1 MGQTFFGLTSEHK
14 VEVHKLLFML
24 SYYSN
29 GAFTFQDVYNMP
41 VYLRRFYTKQLEEA
55 KLKESEAMKPKPI
68 SNRPYKKR

>member
-1 MGQTFFGLTSEHK
+1 LGQAFFGLTSEHK

-41 VYLRRFYTKQLEEA
+41 VYLRTFYTKQLEDAKTQEA
-55 KLKESEAMKPKPI
+55 EASKPKSRPK
-68 SNRPYKKR
+68 SNKR